1 MPLSNDPRATIRYR
15 LSHVRGSATH
25 MEAETRV
32 AHRVGIFLPVAA
44 ATAVDG
50 HLTLWNILFQ
60 LAVTLRDSLFVCL
73 FATRHNH
80 IMVPRRC
87 GPIRSAH
94 VILGDI
100 TSKSCSFPVC
110 SYSCQYAEILPAR
123 HLWLWSCLERLLV
136 LPKPRH
142 NMAHDA
148 SRDDRSIATKN
159 HQRPPDWRWP

>member
-1 MPLSNDPRATIRYR
+1 MHTTNEGLRHTHGSGDKSGTQSRDISTSGGGYSCGRSP
-15 LSHVRGSATH
+15 HV
-25 MEAETRV
+25 MEHLIPIGCDIER
-32 AHRVGIFLPVAA
+32 FPVC
-44 ATAVDG
+44 
-50 HLTLWNILFQ
+50 
-60 LAVTLRDSLFVCL
+60 LFVCL

-100 TSKSCSFPVC
+100 TSKSCSFPVRG
-110 SYSCQYAEILPAR
+110 YGCQYAEILPAR